1 MAQGG
6 HTGHDFSRVRV
17 TPAPPGSFQ
26 ARLTVGHPG
35 DRFEREADL
44 IADRVMQTS
53 VAEGG
58 PPYAKQ
64 VRRSPE
70 LPPNRAPTESIR
82 RAPDES
88 GEMLAEEGDRD
99 SAAPNADGEAAPP
112 AGGMEASA
120 HSAEQL
126 AVTLLEEDDL
136 EDSNASQAQAERS
149 GGADG
154 ASTVQARALP
164 GQTPTVPSR
173 YETAVNALRGGGSPL
188 PAESRT
194 FFEGR
199 FGHDFSRVRIHTG
212 PDAGRMARTFGAR
225 AFTIGRDMVF
235 GTEQYQPATPAGQW
249 LLAHELTHVVQQQE
263 GAKQLSTGRIPIQHS
278 GRDQVQGGF
287 FGRLWSGIKKGA
299 AAVAGAV
306 KWTAGKAWKG
316 IKWTAGKAWQGIKA
330 VGTWGWNVLKSGAAL
345 AWSYVVNTPGRVWRL
360 IKDLGSGVA
369 AVASALWQAE
379 ARLQTGLQGLGKRLL
394 DGILSGTA
402 WALRLIGKLAYVA
415 GIGEIWDLVFQI
427 IKVNTRSLSSGEQ
440 SEARKVFHS
449 SISYWRVRIDEHSL
463 ISKVGAA
470 FKGASGLGV
479 TTFHTI
485 NFNHKI
491 TAAAGSLDMRW
502 LAHELAHVSQYE
514 HAGPNTWARRSTPRP
529 PPAMT
534 TGPSALWRHP
544 RTSPPTPWEDTSP
557 RSIEQQADIA
567 ADYYYSLYHN
577 VHPVYGFGLTTTDYE
592 PVIDELRHGKL

>member
-194 FFEGR
+194 FFEAR

-235 GTEQYQPATPAGQW
+235 ATCVALALTGFLAWYLATREERPARGARRVCY
-249 LLAHELTHVVQQQE
+249 LAT
-263 GAKQLSTGRIPIQHS
+263 
-278 GRDQVQGGF
+278 
-287 FGRLWSGIKKGA
+287 A
-299 AAVAGAV
+299 AAVLAKGPIGAILPAV
-306 KWTAGKAWKG
+306 VVLGFLVTNREVGLLRRFWSWPLTALVLLIDG
-316 IKWTAGKAWQGIKA
+316 
-330 VGTWGWNVLKSGAAL
+330 GWYAL
-345 AWSYVVNTPGRVWRL
+345 AIRDGGHAFV
-360 IKDLGSGVA
+360 GVQLFREN
-369 AVASALWQAE
+369 VD
-379 ARLQTGLQGLGKRLL
+379 RFVGK
-394 DGILSGTA
+394 
-402 WALRLIGKLAYVA
+402 
-415 GIGEIWDLVFQI
+415 GE
-427 IKVNTRSLSSGEQ
+427 
-440 SEARKVFHS
+440 FH
-449 SISYWRVRIDEHSL
+449 
-463 ISKVGAA
+463 
-470 FKGASGLGV
+470 
-479 TTFHTI
+479 
-485 NFNHKI
+485 
-491 TAAAGSLDMRW
+491 
-502 LAHELAHVSQYE
+502 
-514 HAGPNTWARRSTPRP
+514 RRSNP
-529 PPAMT
+529 
-534 TGPSALWRHP
+534 
-544 RTSPPTPWEDTSP
+544 
-557 RSIEQQADIA
+557 
-567 ADYYYSLYHN
+567 
-577 VHPVYGFGLTTTDYE
+577 F
-592 PVIDELRHGKL
+592 ELRHSPIRMEVELVKAFFPWNLALLDAAVRRWRGETDTAAGRFLHAWWIAVLVVFSLAASTRTVYLLPLAPAIALPLRA